1 MLENMNKTELSFAE
15 CLICKAYF
23 IGNISLGYCMYCGA
37 VTGEEYKAEEYNKAA
52 KNGKADKDY
61 ESGERSF

>member
-1 MLENMNKTELSFAE
+1 MITDTHLSFGE
-15 CLICKAYF
+15 CLVCKSYF
-23 IGNISLGYCMYCGA
+23 ISNIDIGYCMYCGA